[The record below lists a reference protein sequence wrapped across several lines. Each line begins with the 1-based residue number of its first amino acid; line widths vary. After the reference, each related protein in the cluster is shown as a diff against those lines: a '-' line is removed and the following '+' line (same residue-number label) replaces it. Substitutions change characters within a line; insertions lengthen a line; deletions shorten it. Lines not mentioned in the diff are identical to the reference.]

1 MSERSYHGATSR
13 SKVQLGMGVEIGA
26 IAVSTDILLVVEE
39 FDEDGP
45 CKGSGPVYLLTRL
58 LKQAATQVS
67 ASTKQGQ
74 LHQGW
79 KEMFYLTTH
88 STHFI
93 YGYMAS
99 DIW

>member
-1 MSERSYHGATSR
+1 
-13 SKVQLGMGVEIGA
+13 MGGGGGGGGTYTYILIEVISNF
-26 IAVSTDILLVVEE
+26 ISTPQFRLNVFVFGDTVHWTEPLV
-39 FDEDGP
+39 
-45 CKGSGPVYLLTRL
+45 TR
-58 LKQAATQVS
+58 
-67 ASTKQGQ
+67 
-74 LHQGW
+74 

>member
-1 MSERSYHGATSR
+1 MAVNIVKSQAVIFTDSEKEGR
-13 SKVQLGMGVEIGA
+13 
-26 IAVSTDILLVVEE
+26 
-39 FDEDGP
+39 
-45 CKGSGPVYLLTRL
+45 
-58 LKQAATQVS
+58 
-67 ASTKQGQ
+67 
-74 LHQGW
+74 

>member
-1 MSERSYHGATSR
+1 MNISEFKKIIVKPTEVVDNVCICIYNVTFRLMCLRFQRTVYSSDRRISGTMNTTSR
-13 SKVQLGMGVEIGA
+13 TGSISGSNEEIL
-26 IAVSTDILLVVEE
+26 IHR
-39 FDEDGP
+39 
-45 CKGSGPVYLLTRL
+45 KGR
-58 LKQAATQVS
+58 
-67 ASTKQGQ
+67 
-74 LHQGW
+74 

>member
-1 MSERSYHGATSR
+1 MENG
-13 SKVQLGMGVEIGA
+13 GGGGGGIIGRWQETVRHVKQFY
-26 IAVSTDILLVVEE
+26 I
-39 FDEDGP
+39 GP
-45 CKGSGPVYLLTRL
+45 IVMHIKEGR
-58 LKQAATQVS
+58 
-67 ASTKQGQ
+67 
-74 LHQGW
+74 

>member
-1 MSERSYHGATSR
+1 MRDRKREVEKGTERKRGR
-13 SKVQLGMGVEIGA
+13 
-26 IAVSTDILLVVEE
+26 
-39 FDEDGP
+39 
-45 CKGSGPVYLLTRL
+45 
-58 LKQAATQVS
+58 
-67 ASTKQGQ
+67 
-74 LHQGW
+74 

>member
-1 MSERSYHGATSR
+1 MNVFKEDFYGSTLKTIMVGYIRPMSTFQS
-13 SKVQLGMGVEIGA
+13 LGKEGRKEI
-26 IAVSTDILLVVEE
+26 IYLMTHSTHFNVVIWKEMFYLTTHSTHFNAVI
-39 FDEDGP
+39 
-45 CKGSGPVYLLTRL
+45 
-58 LKQAATQVS
+58 
-67 ASTKQGQ
+67 
-74 LHQGW
+74 W

>member
-1 MSERSYHGATSR
+1 MYIYPLKEIDGCLCTSFFTQLSNTTINVEKHQIIAFHSKSLDMSNQCISYINICSER
-13 SKVQLGMGVEIGA
+13 
-26 IAVSTDILLVVEE
+26 
-39 FDEDGP
+39 
-45 CKGSGPVYLLTRL
+45 
-58 LKQAATQVS
+58 
-67 ASTKQGQ
+67 
-74 LHQGW
+74 

>member
-1 MSERSYHGATSR
+1 MREGEGREGERKKKKERKGAR
-13 SKVQLGMGVEIGA
+13 EMEG
-26 IAVSTDILLVVEE
+26 
-39 FDEDGP
+39 
-45 CKGSGPVYLLTRL
+45 R
-58 LKQAATQVS
+58 
-67 ASTKQGQ
+67 
-74 LHQGW
+74 

>member
-1 MSERSYHGATSR
+1 MISCSTAQLAPQHSSDNLLPTGHLTSFPA
-13 SKVQLGMGVEIGA
+13 SLTLPDLTMGMEHSGKNK
-26 IAVSTDILLVVEE
+26 SLNDINAKARPLAHN
-39 FDEDGP
+39 
-45 CKGSGPVYLLTRL
+45 K
-58 LKQAATQVS
+58 K
-67 ASTKQGQ
+67 
-74 LHQGW
+74 